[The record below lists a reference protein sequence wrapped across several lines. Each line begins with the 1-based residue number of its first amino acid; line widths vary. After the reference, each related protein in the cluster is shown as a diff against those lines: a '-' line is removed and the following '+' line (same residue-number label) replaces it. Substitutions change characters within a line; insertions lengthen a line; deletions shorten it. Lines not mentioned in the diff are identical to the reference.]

1 MENLKVLKEIEKNVE
16 KSIIT
21 SKEIVNAK
29 YYHNTDICNLPLVLE
44 KGILT
49 FRQRKELAGEEITEE
64 EIYRRSD
71 PAYPTGVDGVSVA
84 YIRDLREMYRDEWN
98 YDPYSKECSLAFRVS
113 SDVNAYPD
121 LINYFNEAVI
131 LGGVKP
137 EDLKAIEIRLLK
149 ELRKD
154 NKNLN
159 KLVDL
164 YNYLID
170 GSKLAIS
177 KRLDLI
183 VKDMDYDSCFDMEKI
198 ASFKKIRK

>member
-71 PAYPTGVDGVSVA
+71 PAYPTG
-84 YIRDLREMYRDEWN
+84 
-98 YDPYSKECSLAFRVS
+98 
-113 SDVNAYPD
+113 
-121 LINYFNEAVI
+121 
-131 LGGVKP
+131 
-137 EDLKAIEIRLLK
+137 
-149 ELRKD
+149 
-154 NKNLN
+154 
-159 KLVDL
+159 
-164 YNYLID
+164 ID
-170 GSKLAIS
+170 GT
-177 KRLDLI
+177 DL
-183 VKDMDYDSCFDMEKI
+183 
-198 ASFKKIRK
+198 